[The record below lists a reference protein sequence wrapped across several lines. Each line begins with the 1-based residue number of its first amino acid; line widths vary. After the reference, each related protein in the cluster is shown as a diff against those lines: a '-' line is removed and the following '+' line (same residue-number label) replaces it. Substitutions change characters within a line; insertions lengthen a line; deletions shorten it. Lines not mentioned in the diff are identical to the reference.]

1 VASVTPRKNKNGT
14 VTWRVNFRI
23 GEKQCQDNF
32 DNEKGAYQFA
42 ALVEKVGGETAR
54 SVRQQRSG
62 RPADMPTLREF
73 TEKYLDLDSGLLT
86 GIEPGTR
93 AGYVRN
99 AERSFLQVLGDYPLD
114 VITKADVGKWVAW
127 QEAQPSQQRKG
138 QPVSSKTVHNYH
150 ALLSSVL
157 SCAVDEQI
165 ITHNPAYKTRLSKG
179 VKHEGVFLSRD
190 EFGTLLHFVDERYKR
205 FLLFLA
211 GTGCRWGE
219 ATAVTWGDIN
229 YDVRPVTVRI
239 DKAWKKAASG
249 APVLKHP
256 KTSRATRTISLWP
269 ELVEALGTPG
279 DSNQLVFGSPETGTH
294 LWPGRFRSSIWLP
307 AVEKAMDKKL
317 CAEEGLKPI
326 LRRPTV
332 HDLRHTHASW
342 LVASGAPLPFVQA
355 RMGHESITTTIGVY
369 GHLLPDAH
377 IQMADMMAET
387 MSTVLPIRGE
397 IEG

>member
-1 VASVTPRKNKNGT
+1 MASVTPRTNRSGS

-23 GEKQCQDNF
+23 GDKQCQDNF

-42 ALVEKVGGETAR
+42 ALVEKVGGEAARNVRLAR
-54 SVRQQRSG
+54 SGAPQG
-62 RPADMPTLREF
+62 MPTLRDY
-73 TEKYLDLDSGLLT
+73 TEKYLDPQSGLLT

-93 AGYVRN
+93 AGYGRN

-114 VITKADVGKWVAW
+114 AITKADVGKWVAW
-127 QEAQPSQQRKG
+127 QEAQASKIYKG
-138 QPVSSKTVHNYH
+138 KAISAKTMRNYH
-150 ALLSSVL
+150 SVL
-157 SCAVDEQI
+157 SAILRSAVEESI
-165 ITHNPAYKTRLSKG
+165 IPTNAAYRTRLSKG
-179 VKHEGVFLSRD
+179 MKHEGVFLSRD
-190 EFGTLLHFVDERYKR
+190 EFATLLYFTEDRYKG

-219 ATAVTWGDIN
+219 ATAITWGDIN
-229 YDVRPVTVRI
+229 FDAQPATVRI

-256 KTSRATRTISLWP
+256 KSSKATRTISLWP
-269 ELVEALGTPG
+269 ELVEALGAPG
-279 DSNQLVFGSPETGTH
+279 KSTDLLFPSPETGTH
-294 LWPGRFRSSIWLP
+294 LWPGGFRSRVWLP
-307 AVEKAMDKKL
+307 AVEKAMDPDYCDAIGKKPL
-317 CAEEGLKPI
+317 A
-326 LRRPTV
+326 RRPTV

-377 IQMADMMAET
+377 LQMSAMMSET
-387 MSTVLPIRGE
+387 MSGVLPTKAITA
-397 IEG
+397 

>member
-1 VASVTPRKNKNGT
+1 MASVTPRINKNGD
-14 VTWRVNFRI
+14 VSWRVNFRI
-23 GEKQCQDNF
+23 GGKQCQDTF
-32 DNEKGAYQFA
+32 DNEKGALQFA
-42 ALVEKVGGETAR
+42 SLVEKVGGETAR
-54 SVRQQRSG
+54 EVRAQRSG
-62 RPADMPTLREF
+62 RPQDMPTLREW
-73 TEKYLDLDSGLLT
+73 TEKYLDIDSGLLT

-99 AERSFLQVLGDYPLD
+99 AERSFLQVLGDYPLNA
-114 VITKADVGKWVAW
+114 ITKAEVGKWVAW
-127 QEAQPSQQRKG
+127 QERQPSQQRAG
-138 QPVSSKTVHNYH
+138 ETVASKTVHNYH
-150 ALLSSVL
+150 ALLSSIL
-157 SCAVDEQI
+157 SSAVDEQI
-165 ITHNPAYKTRLSKG
+165 ITVNPAYKTRLSKG
-179 VKHEGVFLSRD
+179 VKREGVFLSRD
-190 EFGTLLHFVDERYKR
+190 EFATLLYFVDDRYKR

-219 ATAVTWGDIN
+219 ATAITWADIN
-229 YDVRPVTVRI
+229 FDVRPVTVRI
-239 DKAWKKAASG
+239 DKAWKKAAQG

-279 DSNQLVFGSPETGTH
+279 KANELVFGSPETGTH

-307 AVEKAMDKKL
+307 AVDKAMNKEL
-317 CAEEGLKPI
+317 CAEHGLK
-326 LRRPTV
+326 LLTRKPTV

-377 IQMADMMAET
+377 VQMSEMMSET
-387 MSTVLPIRGE
+387 MSVVLPLKAE
-397 IEG
+397 LEQ